1 MFNDKKKIIICIAAI
16 LVVTVLFIIFVI
28 NRKQNKNIID
38 LNSLV
43 GEENQTEES
52 SENSNN
58 ENLKGEE
65 NSEKGTNAENSG
77 MNTEKQNSETI
88 VIHITGEVKKE
99 GVIYLE
105 EGARIIDAIKEAG
118 GETKQADLSQVNLA
132 YELQDGQK
140 IYIPNK
146 NEKITEYIVDNSNE
160 NLMNNQNTN
169 KSDLG
174 SNGKI
179 IKININTATLA
190 ELDNLP
196 GIGPSTAQKIIEY
209 REENGKFKK
218 IEDIQNVKGIG
229 EAKYEDIKE
238 KITV

>member
-1 MFNDKKKIIICIAAI
+1 MFNDKKKIIICISAI

-28 NRKQNKNIID
+28 NRNQNKNIID

-52 SENSNN
+52 SENLNN

-174 SNGKI
+174 SNDKN

-209 REENGKFKK
+209 REKNGKFKK